1 MNIQASA
8 TVKQWFRILIDP
20 REILALDGRT
30 KIARKKRAQRCF
42 LIATATDE
50 ELEQMAKLSAD
61 MFSFPVERELKEL
74 KERREELRKTKKS
87 WAKYLGKSANKYED

>member
-1 MNIQASA
+1 MSVQVSA
-8 TVKQWFRILIDP
+8 TVTEWARMLTNV

-30 KIARKKRAQRCF
+30 KTARKKRAQRCF

-61 MFSFPVERELKEL
+61 MLSVPVEQELKEL

-87 WAKYLGKSANKYED
+87 WAKYLGESANKYED

>member
-1 MNIQASA
+1 MNVTVSA
-8 TVKQWFRILIDP
+8 TVKQWARILIDT

-30 KIARKKRAQRCF
+30 KPARKKRAQRCF
-42 LIATATDE
+42 VIATATDE

-61 MFSFPVERELKEL
+61 MFSFPVERELKAL

-87 WAKYLGKSANKYED
+87 WAKYLGESANKYED

>member
-1 MNIQASA
+1 MRVIVSA
-8 TVKQWFRILIDP
+8 TVKQWARILIDT
-20 REILALDGRT
+20 REMLALDGRT

-61 MFSFPVERELKEL
+61 MFSFPIDQELKAL
-74 KERREELRKTKKS
+74 KERREELRKTEKS
-87 WAKYLGKSANKYED
+87 WAKYLGKSANKYEY